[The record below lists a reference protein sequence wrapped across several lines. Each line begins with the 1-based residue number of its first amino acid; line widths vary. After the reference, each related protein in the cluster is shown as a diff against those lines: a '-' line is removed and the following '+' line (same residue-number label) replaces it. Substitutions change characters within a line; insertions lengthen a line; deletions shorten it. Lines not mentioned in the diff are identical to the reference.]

1 MDTMSYRLERG
12 TTKQGKTKYFLVKYI
27 KVGKKA
33 ARVRRYIKS
42 GDTPTAG
49 ELQKFGKEHA
59 ASIEAEALNKA
70 AELSSSRYIGQYISK
85 DEIQLV
91 ERVRYL
97 YKAFTNVL
105 TTNELKKC
113 EEDFEV
119 SYVSG
124 TTSIEGNTLSTKE
137 TYDLLVN
144 DIIPS
149 GKSAREINEVQ
160 NFKRVLA
167 CRDKYRGRITI
178 KLIKSLHAIIVNN
191 IDYESAGSFR
201 RSDFIG
207 ISGCDLRVTPS
218 FEIEDE
224 LKHAIDDYYNNIKA
238 GGYPFEEAILF
249 HYKFEMIHPFTD
261 GNGRVGRELLNYLL
275 IRNRPSYPKL
285 LFLGKDRPTY
295 IQALKLG
302 NDEKYKEMITFFADL
317 IIRQRLEVLLKNFEN
332 MIESQA
338 KPRGQMKLTDYVN
351 I

>member
-1 MDTMSYRLERG
+1 MDTTSYRLERG
-12 TTKQGKTKYFLVKYI
+12 TTKQGKTKYFLAKDV
-27 KVGKKA
+27 KVGKKV

-49 ELQKFGKEHA
+49 ELRKFGKEHA

-70 AELSSSRYIGQYISK
+70 AELSSSRYIGRYISK

-97 YKAFTNVL
+97 YKAFTNFL
-105 TTNELKKC
+105 TTDELKKC

-149 GKSAREINEVQ
+149 EKSAREINEVQ

-167 CRDKYRGRITI
+167 YRDKYRGRITI
-178 KLIKSLHAIIVNN
+178 KLIKSLHAIIVSN

-261 GNGRVGRELLNYLL
+261 GNGRVGRELFNYLL

-317 IIRQRLEVLLKNFEN
+317 IIRQRLEVLLKNFGK

-338 KPRGQMKLTDYVN
+338 KPRGQMKLTDFVN

>member
-1 MDTMSYRLERG
+1 MDMPNYRVEKGVTRQG
-12 TTKQGKTKYFLVKYI
+12 TAKYFLVKDV
-27 KVGKKA
+27 KVGKNV
-33 ARVRRYIKS
+33 ARVRKYIKS
-42 GDTPTAG
+42 GDPPIAE
-49 ELQKFGKEHA
+49 ELQKFSKEHA
-59 ASIEAEALNKA
+59 KDVEVEALDKA
-70 AELSSSRYIGQYISK
+70 AKMSSSRYTARYLSEE
-85 DEIQLV
+85 EIRLV

-105 TTNELKKC
+105 TTNELKKY
-113 EEDFEV
+113 EKDFEI

-124 TTSIEGNTLSTKE
+124 TTSIEGNTLSLKE
-137 TYDLLVN
+137 TYDLLIN

-167 CRDKYRGRITI
+167 YRDKYRGRITI
-178 KLIKSLHAIIVNN
+178 KLIKNLHAIIVSN
-191 IDYESAGSFR
+191 IDDDSAGSFR

-207 ISGCDLRVTPS
+207 ISGCDLRVTPH

-224 LKHAIDDYYNNIKA
+224 LKHAIDEYYNNVKA

-249 HYKFEMIHPFTD
+249 HYKFEMIHPFID

-275 IRNRPSYPKL
+275 TRNRPPYPKL

-295 IQALKLG
+295 IQALQLG

-317 IIRQRLEVLLKNFEN
+317 ILRQRLEVLLKNFEE
-332 MIESQA
+332 IVASRTR
-338 KPRGQMKLTDYVN
+338 PRGQLRLTDFVKL
-351 I
+351 